1 MSGAIPATAGRA
13 TAADTRFLPAIS
25 LPTSFFLFLLPSL
38 SLLLSTISGYLS
50 LAPFFFLFSSVSHC
64 AELHPIP
71 LCSVVSVFS
80 LYSEPKS
87 PISVDRSE
95 S

>member
-25 LPTSFFLFLLPSL
+25 LPTSVLFLLPSL